1 MQTILAAK
9 LAKIVY
15 GEVNILH
22 TKTDMADKLV
32 LVIIYTI
39 LIALVIVTLYPLLY
53 VLFASLSDAGK
64 LIVNK
69 GILWK
74 PVGFSLDA
82 YKSVLANP
90 GIAIGYKNTLF
101 IVFFG
106 VIVNLFMTAL
116 GAYVLSRKHV
126 MWNNVFMFLI
136 VFTMFFGGGLI
147 PLYLT
152 VKGVGLLN
160 SLWATILPF
169 AISTFNLIIMRTSFM
184 GIPDSLE
191 ESAKID
197 GANHFTI
204 LFRIILPLSMPVIAV
219 MILYYAV
226 DKWNGWFYA
235 SIFIQNREL
244 FPLQLVLR
252 EILIS
257 NATDSMSA
265 GASAGD
271 RFQIGETIKY
281 ATIMVATIPILCV
294 YPFVQRYFVKGVMVG
309 SLKG

>member
-1 MQTILAAK
+1 MKTA
-9 LAKIVY
+9 Y
-15 GEVNILH
+15 GEVEAMKTESGWLDRLFNVVNYTLLIL
-22 TKTDMADKLV
+22 
-32 LVIIYTI
+32 LVI
-39 LIALVIVTLYPLLY
+39 ATLYPLVY
-53 VLFASLSDAGK
+53 VLLASLSDPAR
-64 LIVNK
+64 LLAYK
-69 GILWK
+69 GFLWK
-74 PVGFSLDA
+74 PIGFSLEA
-82 YKSVLANP
+82 YRAVLANP
-90 GIAIGYKNTLF
+90 GIGIGFRNTLF
-101 IVFFG
+101 IVVFG
-106 VIVNLFMTAL
+106 VTVNIFMTAL
-116 GAYVLSRKHV
+116 GAYVLSRKNV
-126 MWNNVFMFLI
+126 MWNKVFMFII

-147 PLYLT
+147 PMYLI
-152 VKGVGLLN
+152 VKGVGLLD
-160 SLWATILPF
+160 SLWSTIIPF
-169 AISTFNLIIMRTSFM
+169 AVSTFNLIIMRTSFM

-204 LFRIILPLSMPVIAV
+204 LFRIIIPLSMPVIAV

-235 SIFIQNREL
+235 SVFIRSREL

-257 NATDSMSA
+257 NSTDSMSI

-281 ATIMVATIPILCV
+281 ATIIVATFPIMCV
-294 YPFVQRYFVKGVMVG
+294 YPFLQQYFVKGVMVG

>member
-1 MQTILAAK
+1 MKQESGWFDRIFNIINYTFLIL
-9 LAKIVY
+9 
-15 GEVNILH
+15 
-22 TKTDMADKLV
+22 LV
-32 LVIIYTI
+32 V
-39 LIALVIVTLYPLLY
+39 VTLYPLLY
-53 VLFASLSDAGK
+53 VLFASFSDSSQLLA
-64 LIVNK
+64 NK
-69 GILWK
+69 GLLWK

-90 GIAIGYKNTLF
+90 GISIGFRNTLF
-101 IVFFG
+101 IVVFG
-106 VIVNLFMTAL
+106 VMVNLFMTAL
-116 GAYVLSRKHV
+116 GAYVLSRKNV
-126 MWNNVFMFLI
+126 MWNKVFMFFI

-147 PLYLT
+147 PLYLI
-152 VKGVGLLN
+152 VKGVGLLD
-160 SLWATILPF
+160 SLWSTILPF

-204 LFRIILPLSMPVIAV
+204 LFRIIIPLSMPVIAV

-235 SIFIQNREL
+235 SVFIKSREL

-252 EILIS
+252 EILIANS
-257 NATDSMSA
+257 TESMSA

-281 ATIMVATIPILCV
+281 ATIMVATIPILCI
-294 YPFVQRYFVKGVMVG
+294 YPFLQRYFVKGVMVG

>member
-1 MQTILAAK
+1 M
-9 LAKIVY
+9 
-15 GEVNILH
+15 
-22 TKTDMADKLV
+22 KTETGFVDRAFDVAIYAVLLLLV
-32 LVIIYTI
+32 V
-39 LIALVIVTLYPLLY
+39 ATLYPLLY
-53 VLFASLSDAGK
+53 VLFASFSDAGR
-64 LIVNK
+64 LIVYK

-74 PVGFSLDA
+74 PLGFSLEA

-90 GIAIGYKNTLF
+90 GIAIGYRNTLF
-101 IVFFG
+101 IVVAG
-106 VIVNLFMTAL
+106 VLVNLFMTAL
-116 GAYVLSRKHV
+116 GAYVLSRKNV
-126 MWNNVFMFLI
+126 LWNNVFMFII

-147 PLYLT
+147 PLYLI
-152 VKGVGLLN
+152 VKGAGLLD
-160 SLWATILPF
+160 SLWSTIVPF
-169 AISTFNLIIMRTSFM
+169 AVSTFNLIIMRTAFM

-204 LFRIILPLSMPVIAV
+204 LFRIIIPLSMPVIAV

-235 SIFIQNREL
+235 SVFIKSREL

-252 EILIS
+252 EILIANS
-257 NATDSMSA
+257 TDSMSA

-281 ATIMVATIPILCV
+281 ATIMVATVPILCV
-294 YPFVQRYFVKGVMVG
+294 YPFVQRFFVKGVMVG

>member
-1 MQTILAAK
+1 MSKREAGLFDRLFDICIYGFLIL
-9 LAKIVY
+9 
-15 GEVNILH
+15 
-22 TKTDMADKLV
+22 
-32 LVIIYTI
+32 LVI
-39 LIALVIVTLYPLLY
+39 ATLYPLLY
-53 VLFASLSDAGK
+53 VLFASLSDAGQ
-64 LIVNK
+64 LMMNK
-69 GILWK
+69 GMLWK
-74 PVGFSLDA
+74 PLGFSVEA
-82 YKSVLANP
+82 YKSVINNP
-90 GIAIGYKNTLF
+90 SIAMGYRNTIF
-101 IVFFG
+101 IVVAG
-106 VIVNLFMTAL
+106 VIVNLLMTSL
-116 GAYVLSRKHV
+116 GAYVLSRKNV
-126 MWNNVFMFLI
+126 MWNQMFMFMI

-147 PLYLT
+147 PLYLM
-152 VKGVGLLN
+152 VKNVGLLD
-160 SLWATILPF
+160 SLWSTILPF

-235 SIFIQNREL
+235 SVFIKSREL

-252 EILIS
+252 EILIANS
-257 NATDSMSA
+257 TDSMSA

-271 RFQIGETIKY
+271 RHQIGETIKY
-281 ATIMVATIPILCV
+281 ATIMVATVPILCV
-294 YPFVQRYFVKGVMVG
+294 YPFVQRFFVKGVMIG

>member
-1 MQTILAAK
+1 VVTLIKESGWFDRIFTIFNYTFL
-9 LAKIVY
+9 
-15 GEVNILH
+15 IL
-22 TKTDMADKLV
+22 
-32 LVIIYTI
+32 
-39 LIALVIVTLYPLLY
+39 LVIVTLYPLLY
-53 VLFASLSDAGK
+53 VLFASLSDSAQ
-64 LIVNK
+64 LLANK
-69 GILWK
+69 GLLWK
-74 PVGFSLDA
+74 PVGFSLEA

-90 GIAIGYKNTLF
+90 GIATGFRNTLF
-101 IVFFG
+101 ILVFG

-116 GAYVLSRKHV
+116 GAYVLSRKNV
-126 MWNNVFMFLI
+126 MWNKVFMFFI

-147 PLYLT
+147 PLYLV
-152 VKGVGLLN
+152 VKGVGLLDT
-160 SLWATILPF
+160 LWSTILPF

-204 LFRIILPLSMPVIAV
+204 LFRIIIPLSMPVIAV

-235 SIFIQNREL
+235 SVFIKSREL

-252 EILIS
+252 EILIANS
-257 NATDSMSA
+257 TESMSA

-281 ATIMVATIPILCV
+281 ATIMVATIPILCI
-294 YPFVQRYFVKGVMVG
+294 YPFLQRFFVKGVMVG

>member
-1 MQTILAAK
+1 MKTA
-9 LAKIVY
+9 Y
-15 GEVNILH
+15 GEVKAM
-22 TKTDMADKLV
+22 KTESSWLDRLFNLV
-32 LVIIYTI
+32 NYTLLLLLVI
-39 LIALVIVTLYPLLY
+39 ATLYPLLY
-53 VLFASLSDAGK
+53 VLFASFSDPAR
-64 LIVNK
+64 LLAYK
-69 GILWK
+69 GLLWR
-74 PVGFSLDA
+74 PVGFSLEA
-82 YKSVLANP
+82 YRSVLANP
-90 GIAIGYKNTLF
+90 GIGVGFRNTLF
-101 IVFFG
+101 IVVFG
-106 VIVNLFMTAL
+106 VTVNIFMTAL
-116 GAYVLSRKHV
+116 GAYVLSRKNV
-126 MWNNVFMFLI
+126 MWNKVFMFLI

-147 PLYLT
+147 PMYLV
-152 VKGVGLLN
+152 VKGVGLLD
-160 SLWATILPF
+160 SLWSTIIPF
-169 AISTFNLIIMRTSFM
+169 AIGTFNLIIMRTSFM

-235 SIFIQNREL
+235 SVFIKSREL

-257 NATDSMSA
+257 NSTDSMSI

-281 ATIMVATIPILCV
+281 ATIIVATFPIMCV
-294 YPFVQRYFVKGVMVG
+294 YPFLQRYFVKGVMVG

>member
-1 MQTILAAK
+1 MIKENGWFDRIFTIFNYTFL
-9 LAKIVY
+9 
-15 GEVNILH
+15 IL
-22 TKTDMADKLV
+22 
-32 LVIIYTI
+32 
-39 LIALVIVTLYPLLY
+39 LVIVTLYPLLY
-53 VLFASLSDAGK
+53 VLFASLSDSAQ
-64 LIVNK
+64 LLANK
-69 GILWK
+69 GLLWK
-74 PVGFSLDA
+74 PVGFSLEA

-90 GIAIGYKNTLF
+90 GIATGFRNTLF
-101 IVFFG
+101 ILVFG

-116 GAYVLSRKHV
+116 GAYVLSRKNV
-126 MWNNVFMFLI
+126 MWNKVFMFFI

-147 PLYLT
+147 PLYLV
-152 VKGVGLLN
+152 VKGVGLLDT
-160 SLWATILPF
+160 LWSTILPF

-204 LFRIILPLSMPVIAV
+204 LFRIIIPLSMPVIAV

-235 SIFIQNREL
+235 SVFIKSREL

-252 EILIS
+252 EILIANS
-257 NATDSMSA
+257 TESMSA

-281 ATIMVATIPILCV
+281 ATIMVATIPILCI
-294 YPFVQRYFVKGVMVG
+294 YPFLQRFFVKGVMVG

>member
-1 MQTILAAK
+1 MIKENGWFDRIFTIFNYTFL
-9 LAKIVY
+9 
-15 GEVNILH
+15 IL
-22 TKTDMADKLV
+22 
-32 LVIIYTI
+32 
-39 LIALVIVTLYPLLY
+39 LVIVTLYPLLY
-53 VLFASLSDAGK
+53 VLFASLSDSVQLLA
-64 LIVNK
+64 NK
-69 GILWK
+69 GLLWK
-74 PVGFSLDA
+74 PVGFSLEA

-90 GIAIGYKNTLF
+90 GIATGFRNTLF
-101 IVFFG
+101 ILVFG

-116 GAYVLSRKHV
+116 GAYVLSRKNV
-126 MWNNVFMFLI
+126 MWNKVFMFFI

-147 PLYLT
+147 PLYLV
-152 VKGVGLLN
+152 VKGVGLLDT
-160 SLWATILPF
+160 LWSTILPF

-204 LFRIILPLSMPVIAV
+204 LFRIIIPLSMPVIAV

-235 SIFIQNREL
+235 SVFIKSREL

-252 EILIS
+252 EILIANS
-257 NATDSMSA
+257 TESMSA

-281 ATIMVATIPILCV
+281 ATIMVATIPILCI
-294 YPFVQRYFVKGVMVG
+294 YPFLQRFFVKGVMVG

>member
-1 MQTILAAK
+1 MKTA
-9 LAKIVY
+9 Y
-15 GEVNILH
+15 GEVKSV
-22 TKTDMADKLV
+22 KTESGWLDRLFNVVNYALMLLLV
-32 LVIIYTI
+32 V
-39 LIALVIVTLYPLLY
+39 ATLYPLLY
-53 VLFASLSDAGK
+53 VLFASFSDAAQ
-64 LIVNK
+64 LLAHK
-69 GILWK
+69 GLLWK
-74 PVGFSLDA
+74 PVGFSLEA
-82 YKSVLANP
+82 YRSVLANP
-90 GIAIGYKNTLF
+90 GIGIGFRNTLF
-101 IVFFG
+101 IVVFG

-116 GAYVLSRKHV
+116 GAYVLSRKNV
-126 MWNNVFMFLI
+126 MWNKVFMFII

-147 PLYLT
+147 PMYLV
-152 VKGVGLLN
+152 VKGVGLLD
-160 SLWATILPF
+160 SLWSTILPF

-204 LFRIILPLSMPVIAV
+204 LFRIIIPLSMPVIAV

-235 SIFIQNREL
+235 SVFIKSREL

-252 EILIS
+252 EILIANS
-257 NATDSMSA
+257 TESMSA

-281 ATIMVATIPILCV
+281 ATIIVATAPIMCV
-294 YPFVQRYFVKGVMVG
+294 YPFLQRYFVKGVMVG

>member
-1 MQTILAAK
+1 MIKENGWFDRIFTIFNYTF
-9 LAKIVY
+9 V
-15 GEVNILH
+15 IL
-22 TKTDMADKLV
+22 
-32 LVIIYTI
+32 
-39 LIALVIVTLYPLLY
+39 LVIVTLYPLLY
-53 VLFASLSDAGK
+53 VLFASLSDSAQ
-64 LIVNK
+64 LLANK
-69 GILWK
+69 GLLWK
-74 PVGFSLDA
+74 PVGFSLEA

-90 GIAIGYKNTLF
+90 GIATGFRNTLF
-101 IVFFG
+101 ILVFG

-116 GAYVLSRKHV
+116 GAYVLSRKNV
-126 MWNNVFMFLI
+126 MWNKVFMFFI

-147 PLYLT
+147 PLYLV
-152 VKGVGLLN
+152 VKGVGLLDT
-160 SLWATILPF
+160 LWSTILPF

-204 LFRIILPLSMPVIAV
+204 LFRIIIPLSMPVIAV

-235 SIFIQNREL
+235 SVFIKSREL

-252 EILIS
+252 EILIANS
-257 NATDSMSA
+257 TESMSA

-281 ATIMVATIPILCV
+281 ATIMVATIPILCI
-294 YPFVQRYFVKGVMVG
+294 YPFLQRFFVKGVMVG